1 MNAFA
6 ALLLPAVSLLLLGA
20 HFWRAGLVALA
31 AACVAMTGLLAVRN
45 PWASRVLQAVLAL
58 GAIEWLRP
66 PAFRRDP
73 LRALRPTRGR
83 GGPARIERPRPAR
96 AKPVL
101 AAVGYTARAP
111 GPPRPTRRA
120 FRRIEPRSRG

>member
-6 ALLLPAVSLLLLGA
+6 ALLLPAVSLLLLAA

-58 GAIEWLRP
+58 GAIEWLRT
-66 PAFRRDP
+66 AWLF
-73 LRALRPTRGR
+73 AS
-83 GGPARIERPRPAR
+83 AR
-96 AKPVL
+96 AVLGYPYGRLLAILGAVAAVTAL
-101 AAVGYTARAP
+101 AALLLRSGTARRHFGA
-111 GPPRPTRRA
+111 TR
-120 FRRIEPRSRG
+120 